1 MSPILGALLP
11 IFAVIGVGWGLRRS
25 GLMPAEQWPAIS
37 RLAYIGL
44 SPALLFSVISRADF
58 HTITV
63 APAVLAAALG
73 FLSMGILV
81 IALKPLIRTDGPAF
95 TSIFQGAV
103 RWNGLVILALATLSF
118 GLDGE
123 VLVSLIMVVTIPI
136 VNIMAVSVLTVWGT
150 SAKKP
155 DVQSVIWRI
164 ISNPL
169 ILGCLAGGVA
179 NIFGWFQTGPVA
191 EVLALMGRAALPLI
205 LLAVGAAL
213 DFSAL
218 NARRHLLA
226 ISVTLKLIVAP
237 LVFGAIAWAL
247 GVRGDALAIVV
258 LVGASPGAASAY
270 VLAQQLGGDRRLTA
284 GDVTASTLFSMITL
298 PLAVWIA
305 VQMG

>member
-1 MSPILGALLP
+1 MNPILGALLP

-25 GLMPAEQWPAIS
+25 GLMPAGQWPAIS

-58 HTITV
+58 QAITV

-73 FLSMGILV
+73 FITMGAMV

-95 TSIFQGAV
+95 TSVFQGSV
-103 RWNGLVILALATLSF
+103 RWNGLVILALATLSY

-136 VNIMAVSVLTVWGT
+136 VNIMAVSVLTIWGA
-150 SAKKP
+150 SGKKP
-155 DVQSVIWRI
+155 NVQSVILRI
-164 ISNPL
+164 VSNPL

-179 NIFGWFQTGPVA
+179 NIFGWFQSGPIA
-191 EVLALMGRAALPLI
+191 DVLALMGRAALPLI

-213 DFSAL
+213 DFTAL
-218 NARRHLLA
+218 NERRGLLA
-226 ISVTLKLIVAP
+226 LTSFNKLIIAP
-237 LVFGAIAWAL
+237 LVFGTLAWLL
-247 GVRGDALAIVV
+247 GVRGEALAVVV

-270 VLAQQLGGDRRLTA
+270 VLAQQLGGDRRLSA
-284 GDVTASTLFSMITL
+284 GDVTATTLLSFITL
-298 PLAVWIA
+298 PVAVWIA
-305 VQMG
+305 TQIG

>member
-1 MSPILGALLP
+1 MNPIFGALLP

-37 RLAYIGL
+37 RLAYVGL

-58 HTITV
+58 DAITV
-63 APAVLAAALG
+63 APAVAAAALG
-73 FLSMGILV
+73 FIAMGALA
-81 IALKPLIRTDGPAF
+81 IALKPLINTDGPAF
-95 TSIFQGAV
+95 TSIFQGSV
-103 RWNGLVILALATLSF
+103 RWNGLVILALATLSY
-118 GLDGE
+118 GLSGE

-136 VNIMAVSVLTVWGT
+136 VNVMAVTVLTIWGT
-150 SAKKP
+150 SEKKP
-155 DVQSVIWRI
+155 DVGAVLWRI

-179 NIFGWFQTGPVA
+179 NVFGWFQSGPIA
-191 EVLALMGRAALPLI
+191 DVLALMGRAALPLI

-226 ISVTLKLIVAP
+226 ISVTMKLIVAP
-237 LVFGAIAWAL
+237 FVFGAVAYAF
-247 GVRGDALAIVV
+247 GVRGDELAIVV

-284 GDVTASTLFSMITL
+284 GDVTASTLLSMITL
-298 PLAVWIA
+298 PLAVWVATQI
-305 VQMG
+305 G

>member
-1 MSPILGALLP
+1 MNPILGALLP
-11 IFAVIGVGWGLRRS
+11 IFAVIGVGWALRRS
-25 GLMPAEQWPAIS
+25 GLIPAEQWPAIS
-37 RLAYIGL
+37 RLAYVGL
-44 SPALLFSVISRADF
+44 SPALLFSVISRADLEALS
-58 HTITV
+58 V

-73 FLSMGILV
+73 FLSMGLLV
-81 IALKPLIRTDGPAF
+81 IVLKPLIPADGPAF

-136 VNIMAVSVLTVWGT
+136 VNIMAVTVLTIWGT
-150 SAKKP
+150 SDKKP
-155 DVQSVIWRI
+155 DAKAMLWRI

-179 NIFGWFQTGPVA
+179 NVFGWFQSGPIA
-191 EVLALMGRAALPLI
+191 DVLALMGRAALPLI

-226 ISVTLKLIVAP
+226 ISVTLKLIIAP
-237 LVFGAIAWAL
+237 LVFGGLAWTF
-247 GVRGDALAIVV
+247 GVRGEALAIVV

-284 GDVTASTLFSMITL
+284 GDVTASTLFSLVTL
-298 PLAVWIA
+298 PVAVWIA
-305 VQMG
+305 TQLG

>member
-1 MSPILGALLP
+1 M
-11 IFAVIGVGWGLRRS
+11 
-25 GLMPAEQWPAIS
+25 
-37 RLAYIGL
+37 
-44 SPALLFSVISRADF
+44 
-58 HTITV
+58 TV

-73 FLSMGILV
+73 FVAMGVLV
-81 IALKPLIRTDGPAF
+81 VALKPLIPADGPAF

-136 VNIMAVSVLTVWGT
+136 VNVMAVTVLTVWGN
-150 SAKKP
+150 SDKKP
-155 DVQSVIWRI
+155 DAKAVLWRI
-164 ISNPL
+164 VSNPL
-169 ILGCLAGGVA
+169 ILGCVAGGVA
-179 NIFGWFQTGPVA
+179 NVFGWFQSGPVA
-191 EVLALMGRAALPLI
+191 DVLALMGRAALPLI

-226 ISVTLKLIVAP
+226 ISVTMKLVVAP
-237 LVFGAIAWAL
+237 LVFGALAWSF
-247 GVRGDALAIVV
+247 GVRGEALAIVV

-305 VQMG
+305 TQLG

>member
-11 IFAVIGVGWGLRRS
+11 IFAVIGVGWSLRRS

-37 RLAYIGL
+37 RLAYVGL

-58 HTITV
+58 NSIAV
-63 APAVLAAALG
+63 APAVTAAALG
-73 FLSMGILV
+73 FIAMGALV
-81 IALKPLIRTDGPAF
+81 ILMKPLINTDGPAF
-95 TSIFQGAV
+95 TSIFQGSV

-136 VNIMAVSVLTVWGT
+136 VNVMAVAVLTIWGI
-150 SAKKP
+150 SEKKP
-155 DVQSVIWRI
+155 DVRAVVWRI

-169 ILGCLAGGVA
+169 ILGCLAGGIA
-179 NIFGWFQTGPVA
+179 NVFGWFQTGPVA
-191 EVLALMGRAALPLI
+191 DVLALMGRAALPLI

-218 NARRHLLA
+218 NTRRYLLA
-226 ISVTLKLIVAP
+226 ITVTMKLIVAP
-237 LVFGAIAWAL
+237 LVFGTIAYTF
-247 GVRGDALAIVV
+247 GVRGDPLAIIV

-284 GDVTASTLFSMITL
+284 GDVTASNLISTITL
-298 PLAVWIA
+298 PIAVWLA
-305 VQMG
+305 TLAG